1 MPLTLHYPRRCS
13 RHISVYQDTL
23 CRHKHFTTSYKDD
36 EEYRSRDRCLI
47 AVRLQYLVFM
57 LLLLLFFLIIIV
69 HTPVRVGFCD
79 TTIFVQKSAIYVPKL
94 HAQ

>member
-1 MPLTLHYPRRCS
+1 MFNRR
-13 RHISVYQDTL
+13 Q
-23 CRHKHFTTSYKDD
+23 
-36 EEYRSRDRCLI
+36 I
-47 AVRLQYLVFM
+47 AVSSIYVIII
-57 LLLLLFFLIIIV
+57 FFFFIIIV